1 MSLQAYPITV
11 FNGAPSY
18 SADMIRHLSLPFT
31 IPQANGLMFAGVSFV
46 LSPAADSNILTVD
59 GLTVSIQPHAGY
71 YSTGSDLYGGYYY
84 ALTSSMTVTVPD
96 NTNNYIIV
104 LTVSDPSTGA
114 GETVDPTF
122 SVLSSSAT
130 LPENSLVYASVTAGT
145 VARSYFSYNPVEG
158 FTVPNIQAYT
168 STVTSMPDGMKVT
181 DQSTGYE
188 YTWTNGTLTRSDT
201 LISFSYQWSDPVY
214 IDAALTPLAA
224 ASSNNADTGGATHML
239 QLYIHWLVMGS
250 SSHNAWDKTVFA
262 YMNGWQATDEI
273 WGYLE
278 NDDTD
283 HINYDMRFV
292 CDGNQISIDS
302 SSNYVLSQGNTY
314 RGGLLIPVKRA

>member
-18 SADMIRHLSLPFT
+18 SADMIRHLSLPFN
-31 IPQANGLMFAGVSFV
+31 IPLANGLKFAGVSFV
-46 LSPAADSNILTVD
+46 LAPATDSNVLTVD
-59 GLTVSIQPHAGY
+59 GLTITIAPHAGY

-84 ALTSSMTVTVPD
+84 ALTSAMTVTIPD
-96 NTNNYIIV
+96 NTNDYVLV

-114 GETVDPTF
+114 GETVEPTF
-122 SVLSSSAT
+122 SVLTSSAT
-130 LPENSLVYASVTAGT
+130 LPANSMTYATINAGT
-145 VARSYFSYNPVEG
+145 LSRAYFSYMPSEG
-158 FTVPNIQAYT
+158 FSVPNIAAYE
-168 STVTSMPDGMKVT
+168 SIVSSMADGVKVT
-181 DQSTGYE
+181 DMSTGYE
-188 YTWTNGTLTRSDT
+188 YTWQNDTLTRTDT
-201 LISFSYQWSDPVY
+201 IISFSYQWADPVY
-214 IDAALTPLAA
+214 IDATLTPLAA
-224 ASSNNADTGGATHML
+224 ASSNNADTGGATHL
-239 QLYIHWLVMGS
+239 LSLYIHWDVMGS

-262 YMNGWQATDEI
+262 YMNGWQAVDEI

-302 SSNYVLSQGNTY
+302 SSNYVLSQNHAY

>member
-18 SADMIRHLSLPFT
+18 SADMVRHLSIPFT
-31 IPQANGLMFAGVSFV
+31 IPQANGLMFSGVSFV
-46 LSPAADSNILTVD
+46 LSPAADSNVLTVD
-59 GLTVSIQPHAGY
+59 GLTVTIAPHAGY

-84 ALTSSMTVTVPD
+84 SLTSSQTLNIPD
-96 NTNNYIIV
+96 NTNDYIIL
-104 LTVSDPSTGA
+104 LTVSDPSTGV
-114 GETVDPTF
+114 GDTVDPVF
-122 SVLSSSAT
+122 SVLQSSAT
-130 LPENSLVYASVTAGT
+130 LPVNSLIYASITAGT
-145 VARSYFSYNPVEG
+145 VSRSYFSYNPVEG

-168 STVTSMPDGMKVT
+168 SMVTSMADGVKVT

-188 YTWTNGTLTRSDT
+188 YTWDNGVLTRSDT

-214 IDAALTPLAA
+214 IDATITPLAA
-224 ASSNNADTGGATHML
+224 ASSNNADTGGATHL
-239 QLYIHWLVMGS
+239 LSLYIHWLVIGS

-292 CDGNQISIDS
+292 CDSNQISIDS
-302 SSNYVLSQGNTY
+302 ASNYVLSQGHTY

>member
-18 SADMIRHLSLPFT
+18 SADMVRHLSLPFT
-31 IPQANGLMFAGVSFV
+31 IPQANGRMFAGVSFV
-46 LSPAADSNILTVD
+46 LAAAADSNVLSVD
-59 GLTVSIQPHAGY
+59 GLTITIAPHAGY

-84 ALTSSMTVTVPD
+84 SLTSSMTVTIPD
-96 NTNNYIIV
+96 NTNNYILV

-114 GETVDPTF
+114 GDTVDPVF

-130 LPENSLVYASVTAGT
+130 LPANSVIYASITAG
-145 VARSYFSYNPVEG
+145 VLSRSYFSYNPVEG
-158 FTVPNIQAYT
+158 FMVPNIAAYE
-168 STVTSMPDGMKVT
+168 STVSSMADGVKVS
-181 DQSTGYE
+181 DMSTGYE
-188 YTWTNGTLTRSDT
+188 YTWQNGTLTRSDSI
-201 LISFSYQWSDPVY
+201 ISFSYQWADPVY

-278 NDDTD
+278 NDDTNN
-283 HINYDMRFV
+283 INYDMRFV

-302 SSNYVLSQGNTY
+302 ASNYVLTEGHTY